1 MPVPTRHGQSFSAD
15 RGFAR
20 ICARSFLVGLAAA
33 TCMVAG
39 PGASSAAA
47 QKLSNNLAPEV
58 VGGARVGERL
68 AGSGRRW
75 SGAVSEF
82 KRKWLRDAVPVSSW
96 ETYQV
101 TLADKGHS
109 LWCVVTASGS
119 EGTAEAESSNSLA
132 IPGGKAE

>member
-68 AGSGRRW
+68 VCSAGSW

-82 KRKWLRDAVPVSSW
+82 KRKWLRDAVPVSSG

-101 TLADKGHS
+101 TPADKG
-109 LWCVVTASGS
+109 AS
-119 EGTAEAESSNSLA
+119 AW
-132 IPGGKAE
+132 GGVAA